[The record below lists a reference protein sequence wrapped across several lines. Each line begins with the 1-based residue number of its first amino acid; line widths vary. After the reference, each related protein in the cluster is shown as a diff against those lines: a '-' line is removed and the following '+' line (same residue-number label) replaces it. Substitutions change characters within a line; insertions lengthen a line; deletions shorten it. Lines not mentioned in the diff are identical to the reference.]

1 MATLE
6 LVAMDM
12 KAQGMYVSRTLSYA
26 GSEFLTVTVP
36 LEEPVASQYADA
48 ARMWLELYREFMY
61 AEEQVRPLHVF
72 GRGGRRRVLPL
83 QKGHAAVQVWHSS
96 SEQSKPGPPSPHA
109 CAAGSA
115 RAHGTGQGGHE
126 EGVGPAGRTHTAPA
140 CLLGLPP
147 ALLSLH
153 VHGCQG
159 ERRKWL

>member
-61 AEEQVRPLHVF
+61 AEEQVRPVHVL

-96 SEQSKPGPPSPHA
+96 SEQSKPGAPSPPRVRSWKRSGPRDWPRWTRRRGRA
-109 CAAGSA
+109 C
-115 RAHGTGQGGHE
+115 
-126 EGVGPAGRTHTAPA
+126 RTHARCACVPSGAPTSA
-140 CLLGLPP
+140 SFATCAWLP
-147 ALLSLH
+147 
-153 VHGCQG
+153 
-159 ERRKWL
+159 R